1 MLIAGNKT
9 NRDLAGAVNARVTAD
24 ARMIAAK
31 AMLIRL
37 GAVGLL
43 GLMIGA
49 GVALACLGY
58 ARIRD
63 ANGAAERLAGVLAAA
78 LEKATM
84 HARLDPDASVH
95 VDPGATVGL
104 DPNARVRLA
113 DAPALPRPTAAQL
126 RQEAQPP
133 SKNAVQTNYTVF
145 KNVKFGAGEVVTGY
159 NFAPDGTV
167 PERQYC
173 YYANGAADQSYVTTP
188 IGANG
193 RFVAPLRPP
202 EGLDPAKAA
211 AECVWF
217 DGRPTRFQPAD

>member
-1 MLIAGNKT
+1 MFIAGTKT

-24 ARMIAAK
+24 ARMVAAK

-63 ANGAAERLAGVLAAA
+63 ANGAAERLAGVLTDA

-84 HARLDPDASVH
+84 HARLDPEASVH
-95 VDPGATVGL
+95 LDPAATVGL
-104 DPNARVRLA
+104 DPNSRVHLA
-113 DAPALPRPTAAQL
+113 DPLPRPTAAQL
-126 RQEAQPP
+126 RQDATAP
-133 SKNAVQTNYTVF
+133 SKSAVQTNYTVF

-159 NFAPDGTV
+159 NFSPESALPD
-167 PERQYC
+167 RQYC
-173 YYANGAADQSYVTTP
+173 YYANGAGDQSYVTTP

-193 RFVAPLRPP
+193 RYVAPLHPA
-202 EGLDPAKAA
+202 EGVDAVKAA

-217 DGRPTRFQPAD
+217 DGRPTRF

>member
-9 NRDLAGAVNARVTAD
+9 NRDLAGAVNARVSAD

-49 GVALACLGY
+49 GFALACLGY

-63 ANGAAERLAGVLAAA
+63 ANGAAERLAGVLASA

-84 HARLDPDASVH
+84 HAQLDPNASVRLDPA
-95 VDPGATVGL
+95 ATVGL
-104 DPNARVRLA
+104 DPEAKVHIA
-113 DAPALPRPTAAQL
+113 DDATLPRPTAAQL
-126 RQEAQPP
+126 RPDASAP
-133 SKNAVQTNYTVF
+133 SKAAVRTNYTVF

-159 NFAPDGTV
+159 NFSPAGSVPD
-167 PERQYC
+167 RQYC
-173 YYANGAADQSYVTTP
+173 YYASGADEQPYVTTP
-188 IGANG
+188 VAANG
-193 RFVAPLRPP
+193 RYAAPAHPQ

-217 DGRPTRFQPAD
+217 DGRPTRF

>member
-1 MLIAGNKT
+1 MFIAGTKT

-24 ARMIAAK
+24 ARMVAAK

-63 ANGAAERLAGVLAAA
+63 ANGAAERLAGVLTDA

-84 HARLDPDASVH
+84 HARLDPEASVH
-95 VDPGATVGL
+95 LDPAATVGL
-104 DPNARVRLA
+104 DPNAKVHLA
-113 DAPALPRPTAAQL
+113 DPLPRPTAAQL
-126 RQEAQPP
+126 RQDATAP
-133 SKNAVQTNYTVF
+133 SKSAVQTNYTVF

-159 NFAPDGTV
+159 NFSPESALPD
-167 PERQYC
+167 RQYC
-173 YYANGAADQSYVTTP
+173 YYANGAGDQSYVTTP
-188 IGANG
+188 IAANG
-193 RFVAPLRPP
+193 RYVAPLHPA
-202 EGLDPAKAA
+202 EGVDAVKAA

-217 DGRPTRFQPAD
+217 DGRPTRF

>member
-1 MLIAGNKT
+1 MFIAGNKT

-63 ANGAAERLAGVLAAA
+63 ANGAAERLAGVLADA

-84 HARLDPDASVH
+84 HAQLDPGASVH
-95 VDPGATVGL
+95 LDPAATVGL
-104 DPNARVRLA
+104 DPAAKVRLA
-113 DAPALPRPTAAQL
+113 DPLPRPTAAQL
-126 RQEAQPP
+126 RQDATAP
-133 SKNAVQTNYTVF
+133 SRSPVQTNYTVF
-145 KNVKFGAGEVVTGY
+145 KNVKFGVGEVVTGY
-159 NFAPDGTV
+159 NFAPEGSL

-173 YYANGAADQSYVTTP
+173 YYASGTDDQAYVTTP
-188 IGANG
+188 IAANG
-193 RFVAPLRPP
+193 RYVAPLRAA
-202 EGLDPAKAA
+202 EGFDPIKAA

-217 DGRPTRFQPAD
+217 DGRPTRF

>member
-31 AMLIRL
+31 ALLIRL

-49 GVALACLGY
+49 GIALACLGY

-63 ANGAAERLAGVLAAA
+63 ANGAAERLADVLTSA

-84 HARLDPDASVH
+84 HAQLDPNASVRLDPA
-95 VDPGATVGL
+95 ATVGL
-104 DPNARVRLA
+104 DPEAKVHLA
-113 DAPALPRPTAAQL
+113 EDSPLPRPTAAQL
-126 RQEAQPP
+126 HPDATAP
-133 SKNAVQTNYTVF
+133 SKAAVRTNYTVF
-145 KNVKFGAGEVVTGY
+145 KNVKYGLGEVVTGY
-159 NFAPDGTV
+159 NFSPDGTV

-173 YYANGAADQSYVTTP
+173 YYASGAGEQPYVTTP
-188 IGANG
+188 VAANG
-193 RFVAPLRPP
+193 RYAVPSHPQ
-202 EGLDPAKAA
+202 EGLDPVKAA

-217 DGRPTRFQPAD
+217 DGRPTRF